1 MSAGGD
7 VGGGGRRAPARC
19 GRARKAPRAPGCFS
33 LPFRAGSC
41 PRRNVPLIPWQVFQ
55 TKSGMSPSPGRASIG
70 VGPCVGLC
78 LLCSTATARAEP
90 VRLGPDLSG
99 GAGYVRVPVVAL
111 AERGVDVGAGVGY
124 GYTEPLSAAPGSHHR
139 IRGRV
144 TASLTPLEWL
154 GVSFGS
160 NLRHDRHPGDPL
172 GPDTGTVLD
181 SDILLRAGWHWADAF
196 HVGLGAGAW
205 FTRGRSLGASLEKP
219 SLGALA
225 LAAWVPQDSPL
236 SLGIMAGYRYDPSAG
251 SIDDPERYRSGDR
264 LALGLSSFDAVPLGI
279 GAAYRAGDAEFVAEL
294 SADALVG
301 TGAPEFSRSPL
312 RASAGARYDVSERLA
327 LRLFTDTS
335 LSSRPAST
343 DGDALLPVEPRF
355 QVLLGMSWRLL
366 SWEPSAPAES
376 EAVPSPPPP
385 PPPAPLATLEV
396 SVTTSDGYPLS
407 DANLSLE
414 IGDRWVPVPHVEMQT
429 YRLGQLP
436 AGNARLRVDAERLEP
451 QVVDV
456 ELSAK
461 HQNVVRVQMKAA
473 TVDGQVR
480 GVVRSEGGGGLAA
493 TVRIEPLGTRL
504 TADRDGAFQLDLAPG
519 KYEVV
524 IEARGHLTQRRSIEV
539 RADGVVVLN
548 ADLLRSS
555 P

>member
-1 MSAGGD
+1 MSVPDTA
-7 VGGGGRRAPARC
+7 APP
-19 GRARKAPRAPGCFS
+19 PRVPALIAPGM
-33 LPFRAGSC
+33 LRTAFRAGSC
-41 PRRNVPLIPWQVFQ
+41 ARRNVPLIPRQVFHS
-55 TKSGMSPSPGRASIG
+55 KSGVSPSPGRVSVG

-78 LLCSTATARAEP
+78 LLCNAAPAHAEP
-90 VRLGPDLSG
+90 PRLGPDISG
-99 GAGYVRVPVVAL
+99 SAGYFRVPVVAL
-111 AERGVDVGAGVGY
+111 AARGLDVGGGVGY

-154 GVSFGS
+154 GLSWGS

-181 SDILLRAGWHWADAF
+181 SDVLLRAGWRWADAF

-205 FTRGRSLGASLEKP
+205 FTRGSSMGESLEKP

-225 LAAWVPQDSPL
+225 LAAWVPEDGPL
-236 SLGIMAGYRYDPSAG
+236 SLGIMAGYRYDPSAAL
-251 SIDDPERYRSGDR
+251 IDDPERYRSGDR

-279 GAAYRAGDAEFVAEL
+279 GAAYRVGDAELVAEL

-301 TGAPEFSRSPL
+301 AGAPDLSRSPL
-312 RASAGARYDVSERLA
+312 RASAGARYHVSDSVA
-327 LRLFTDTS
+327 LRLLTDTS
-335 LSSRPAST
+335 LSGRPPSGA
-343 DGDALLPVEPRF
+343 GDALLPVEPRF
-355 QVLLGMSWRLL
+355 QVLFGMSCRLL
-366 SWEPSAPAES
+366 SWEASAPVEPEPA
-376 EAVPSPPPP
+376 PSPPPP
-385 PPPAPLATLEV
+385 PTPAALATLEV
-396 SVTTSDGYPLS
+396 SVTTADGYPLS

-414 IGDRWVPVPHVEMQT
+414 VDGRSLPVPHVEMQI
-429 YRLGQLP
+429 YRVGQLP
-436 AGNARLRVDAERLEP
+436 TGKARLRVEAERLEP
-451 QVVDV
+451 QLIDID
-456 ELSAK
+456 LSA
-461 HQNVVRVQMKAA
+461 QQPNLIRVQLKAA
-473 TVDGQVR
+473 TMDGQVR
-480 GVVRSEGGGGLAA
+480 GVVRSVDGSAIAA

-504 TADRDGAFQLDLAPG
+504 TADGDGAFQLDLPPG

>member
-1 MSAGGD
+1 
-7 VGGGGRRAPARC
+7 
-19 GRARKAPRAPGCFS
+19 
-33 LPFRAGSC
+33 
-41 PRRNVPLIPWQVFQ
+41 
-55 TKSGMSPSPGRASIG
+55 MSPSPGRVSVG

-78 LLCSTATARAEP
+78 LLCSTAPAFAEP
-90 VRLGPDLSG
+90 PRLGPDISG
-99 GAGYVRVPVVAL
+99 SAGYFRVPVVAL
-111 AERGVDVGAGVGY
+111 AARGVDVGGGVGY

-154 GVSFGS
+154 GLSLGS

-181 SDILLRAGWHWADAF
+181 SDVLLRAGWHWAEAF
-196 HVGLGAGAW
+196 HVGLGAGAS
-205 FTRGRSLGASLEKP
+205 FTRGRSVGASLEKP

-225 LAAWVPQDSPL
+225 LAAWVPQDGPL
-236 SLGIMAGYRYDPSAG
+236 SLGIMAGYRYDPSA
-251 SIDDPERYRSGDR
+251 SLIDDPERYRSGDR

-279 GAAYRAGDAEFVAEL
+279 GAAYRVGDAELVAEL

-301 TGAPEFSRSPL
+301 AGAPELTRSPL
-312 RASAGARYDVSERLA
+312 RASAGARYHVSERVA
-327 LRLFTDTS
+327 LRLLTDTS
-335 LSSRPAST
+335 LSARPPSS

-355 QVLLGMSWRLL
+355 QVLFGMSYQLL
-366 SWEPSAPAES
+366 SWEPSAPVES
-376 EAVPSPPPP
+376 EPAPPPAPSPPPP
-385 PPPAPLATLEV
+385 AALATLEV
-396 SVTTSDGYPLS
+396 SVTTADGYPLS

-414 IGDRWVPVPHVEMQT
+414 IGGRSLPVPHVEMQI
-429 YRLGQLP
+429 YRLGRLP
-436 AGNARLRVDAERLEP
+436 AGKAQLRVEAERLEP
-451 QVVDV
+451 QLIDV
-456 ELSAK
+456 SLSA
-461 HQNVVRVQMKAA
+461 QQPNLIRVQLKAA
-473 TVDGQVR
+473 TMDGQVR
-480 GVVRSEGGGGLAA
+480 GVVRSVDGSGLAA

-504 TADRDGAFQLDLAPG
+504 TADRNGAFELDLPPG

>member
-1 MSAGGD
+1 MLLTA
-7 VGGGGRRAPARC
+7 
-19 GRARKAPRAPGCFS
+19 
-33 LPFRAGSC
+33 LRAGSC
-41 PRRNVPLIPWQVFQ
+41 PRRNVPLIPGQVFQ
-55 TKSGMSPSPGRASIG
+55 SKSGVSPSSGRASIG

-78 LLCSTATARAEP
+78 LLCSAAPAHAEP
-90 VRLGPDLSG
+90 ARLGPDISG
-99 GAGYVRVPVVAL
+99 SAGYFRVPVVAL
-111 AERGVDVGAGVGY
+111 AARGVDVGGGVGY

-181 SDILLRAGWHWADAF
+181 SDILLRAGWRWAEAF

-205 FTRGRSLGASLEKP
+205 FSRGSSLGASLEKP

-225 LAAWVPQDSPL
+225 LAAWVPKEGPL
-236 SLGIMAGYRYDPSAG
+236 SLGVMAGYRYDPSA
-251 SIDDPERYRSGDR
+251 SLIDDPERYRSGDR

-279 GAAYRAGDAEFVAEL
+279 GAAYRVGDAEIVAEL

-301 TGAPEFSRSPL
+301 EGAPELTRSPL
-312 RASAGARYDVSERLA
+312 RASAGARYHMSESVA
-327 LRLFTDTS
+327 LRLLTDTS
-335 LSSRPAST
+335 LSARPPSG
-343 DGDALLPVEPRF
+343 DGDPLLPVEPRF
-355 QVLLGMSWRLL
+355 QILLGMSVRLL
-366 SWEPSAPAES
+366 SWEPGAPVES
-376 EAVPSPPPP
+376 EPAPSPPPP
-385 PPPAPLATLEV
+385 PPAALATLEV
-396 SVTTSDGYPLS
+396 SVTTGDGYPLS
-407 DANLSLE
+407 DASLSLE
-414 IGDRWVPVPHVEMQT
+414 IGGRSLPVPHVEMQT

-436 AGNARLRVDAERLEP
+436 AGKARLRVEAERLEP
-451 QVVDV
+451 QQIDVD
-456 ELSAK
+456 LSV
-461 HQNVVRVQMKAA
+461 QQPNVIRVQLKAA
-473 TVDGQVR
+473 TMDGQVR
-480 GVVRSEGGGGLAA
+480 GVVRSVDGSSLAA

-504 TADRDGAFQLDLAPG
+504 TADRDGAFQLDLPPG

-555 P
+555 R